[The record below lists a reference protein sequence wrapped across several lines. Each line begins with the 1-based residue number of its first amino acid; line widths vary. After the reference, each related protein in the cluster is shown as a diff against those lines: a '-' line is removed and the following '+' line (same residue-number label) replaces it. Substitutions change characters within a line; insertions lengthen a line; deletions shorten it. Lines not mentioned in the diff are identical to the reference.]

1 MSSVDKSFG
10 TQSPPLGA
18 SSDDKPMGVSNIRGD
33 KPAAVS
39 DKQQRQG
46 YFDNQKGSIGDN
58 SPTEVHAEKA
68 EKIKK
73 D

>member
-46 YFDNQKGSIGDN
+46 LYFSARTDIL
-58 SPTEVHAEKA
+58 
-68 EKIKK
+68 
-73 D
+73 